1 MENGESS
8 YRRFLD
14 GEESAFDE
22 VVKLYLDNLIFF
34 INRYVGDTMSAEDL
48 AIDTLTE
55 LVIHPHRYDFK
66 RPLKTYLFA
75 IGKNKAI
82 NYLKRHRRVE
92 YTENP
97 DSFADLASLENSVLA
112 DERQRAVNRA
122 LDRLPDDMRICVHLI
137 YFENLSYKDAASVM
151 KKNVKQIDNLL
162 YRAKNR
168 LRQMLSTEN
177 IRLSE
182 PFSDIGN
189 QAKGETM
196 K

>member
-1 MENGESS
+1 MVNGESS

-34 INRYVGDTMSAEDL
+34 INRYVGDTMASEDL

-92 YTENP
+92 YTENS
-97 DSFADLASLENSVLA
+97 DYFADLDSLEDSVLA
-112 DERQRAVNRA
+112 DEQQRAVNRA
-122 LDRLPDDMRICVHLI
+122 LDSLPDDMRICVHLI

-177 IRLSE
+177 TRPSE
-182 PFSDIGN
+182 HFR
-189 QAKGETM
+189 T
-196 K
+196 